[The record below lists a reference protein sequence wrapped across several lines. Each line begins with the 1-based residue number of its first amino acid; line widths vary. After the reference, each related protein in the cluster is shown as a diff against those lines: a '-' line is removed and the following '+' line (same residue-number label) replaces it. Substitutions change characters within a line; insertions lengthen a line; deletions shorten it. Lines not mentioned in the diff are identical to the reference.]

1 MLYINE
7 NEKTYI
13 RSLYYTKVINEQGSA
28 DSPRS
33 FMNPTQY
40 SGYNEKETKEL
51 IDTYNKIIEKYDIRT
66 SNGIHNLLDSSE
78 LVTGFVSAG
87 SADGVIGIFHGLYY
101 FYEGVKIYIKDE
113 VGKFKSFFLG
123 VFELLMALPGVKEV
137 SISSLNPWITKIKN
151 SKALDWLDDII
162 NWFKPWL
169 DKIPGYIDKAIKYID
184 DILIFLQK
192 NNLNSLYNLL
202 SKIKIAVSA
211 ILNWANVTIR
221 AISIYTPS
229 SVKKPFVSYY
239 KQKIDDVSKDR
250 FSSTYDFLN
259 PKAPQYAQNTKNTQ
273 TATQDT
279 TNPRYYQPKTM
290 PTQDTTDPRYY
301 KPKTMPTTL
310 KNK

>member
-13 RSLYYTKVINEQGSA
+13 RSLYYTKNINEQG
-28 DSPRS
+28 
-33 FMNPTQY
+33 
-40 SGYNEKETKEL
+40 YNQNITGSYVQPAPKNL
-51 IDTYNKIIEKYDIRT
+51 QIDWNKIIEKYDIRT
-66 SNGIHNLLDSSE
+66 SEGRHNLLDSSE
-78 LVTGFVSAG
+78 LAAGFLSAG
-87 SADGVIGIFHGLYY
+87 SADGFIGIIHGLYY
-101 FYEGVKIYIKDE
+101 FYEGVEIYIKDE

-123 VFELLMALPGVKEV
+123 VFELLMALPGVKEL
-137 SISSLNPWITKIKN
+137 SLGSLNPWIVKIKN
-151 SKALDWLDDII
+151 SKTLDWIDDILQ
-162 NWFKPWL
+162 WFKPLL

-221 AISIYTPS
+221 AIRIYTPS
-229 SVKKPFVSYY
+229 NIKKPLISYY
-239 KQKIDDVSKDR
+239 NQKIDDVTKDN
-250 FSSTYDFLN
+250 FSSRYDSLN

-290 PTQDTTDPRYY
+290 PT
-301 KPKTMPTTL
+301 TL
-310 KNK
+310 KYN

>member
-13 RSLYYTKVINEQGSA
+13 RSLYYTKVINEQG
-28 DSPRS
+28 
-33 FMNPTQY
+33 
-40 SGYNEKETKEL
+40 YNQNITGSYVQPAPKNL
-51 IDTYNKIIEKYDIRT
+51 QLDWNKIIEKYDIRT

-184 DILIFLQK
+184 YILIFLQK